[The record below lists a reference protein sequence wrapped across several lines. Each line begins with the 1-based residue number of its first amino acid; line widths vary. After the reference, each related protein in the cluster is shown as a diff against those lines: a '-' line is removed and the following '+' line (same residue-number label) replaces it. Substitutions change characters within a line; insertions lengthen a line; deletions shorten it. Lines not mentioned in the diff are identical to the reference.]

1 MPTYFRKSIKILP
14 WVTLNIN
21 KSGMSLSI
29 GPKGAKLNIGKKGAY
44 VNTNIPGTGVYNKT
58 KVGTSLLWGIGT
70 FVVLVAIGYG
80 LGILLQNFTLFI
92 IICVLALVFGFAA
105 FFISKNLK
113 KQQVVVEDEIT
124 TPSRKTSTKKSSK
137 KTATIPTRS
146 AKKGTRTSSRTAKRA
161 ENASADAYINE
172 VQKLLEKMAATE
184 NIDELKSIH
193 TQIVDIMY
201 SNVKPLGVQVFD
213 MDFDEAMAVIEQEYA
228 EGLKQLSS
236 ETE

>member
-1 MPTYFRKSIKILP
+1 MPTYIRKSIKILP

-21 KSGMSLSI
+21 KTGMSLSI
-29 GPKGAKLNIGKKGAY
+29 GPRGAKLNIGKKGAY
-44 VNTNIPGTGVYNKT
+44 INTNLPGTGVYNKT

-70 FVVLVAIGYG
+70 FVALVAIGYG

-92 IICVLALVFGFAA
+92 IMCVLALVGGIAA
-105 FFISKNLK
+105 FFISRNIRKNN
-113 KQQVVVEDEIT
+113 VAEEEEVEV
-124 TPSRKTSTKKSSK
+124 PAPKASTKKSSK

-146 AKKGTRTSSRTAKRA
+146 AKKGTRTSGRTAKRA
-161 ENASADAYINE
+161 DNAQADAYINE
-172 VQKLLEKMAATE
+172 VQKLLEKMATTE
-184 NIDELKSIH
+184 SIDELKSIH

-201 SNVKPLGVQVFD
+201 TNVKPLGVKVFD

-236 ETE
+236 EAE

>member
-1 MPTYFRKSIKILP
+1 MPTYIRKSIKILP

-21 KSGMSLSI
+21 KTGMSLSI
-29 GPKGAKLNIGKKGAY
+29 GPRGAKLNIGKKGAY
-44 VNTNIPGTGVYNKT
+44 INTNLPGTGVYNKT

-70 FVVLVAIGYG
+70 FVALVAIGYG

-92 IICVLALVFGFAA
+92 IMCVLALLGGIAA
-105 FFISKNLK
+105 FFISRNIRKNN
-113 KQQVVVEDEIT
+113 VAEEEEVEV
-124 TPSRKTSTKKSSK
+124 PAPKTSTKKSSK

-146 AKKGTRTSSRTAKRA
+146 AKKGTRTSGRTAKRA
-161 ENASADAYINE
+161 DNAQADAYINE

-201 SNVKPLGVQVFD
+201 TNVKPLGVKVFD

-236 ETE
+236 EAE